1 MHRSDRCEY
10 GVVDLFVAIRY
21 FVSRWM
27 NRVFDDLYLARIVY
41 HRSAFFWFC
50 NDERT
55 KVKALNPQYGV
66 GDIAKELGRQWS
78 DVDPAIKSKYETMA
92 EKDKKR
98 YEVVSR
104 VSAMQFD
111 WILTNIRIT
120 IALTGNDRVQKG
132 VQRRHADGLNH
143 PPRRGRPGTDGR

>member
-1 MHRSDRCEY
+1 M
-10 GVVDLFVAIRY
+10 
-21 FVSRWM
+21 
-27 NRVFDDLYLARIVY
+27 

-78 DVDPAIKSKYETMA
+78 DVDAAIKSKYEGMA

-98 YEVVSR
+98 YELVSVYNMSER
-104 VSAMQFD
+104 VK
-111 WILTNIRIT
+111 T
-120 IALTGNDRVQKG
+120 VY
-132 VQRRHADGLNH
+132 
-143 PPRRGRPGTDGR
+143 